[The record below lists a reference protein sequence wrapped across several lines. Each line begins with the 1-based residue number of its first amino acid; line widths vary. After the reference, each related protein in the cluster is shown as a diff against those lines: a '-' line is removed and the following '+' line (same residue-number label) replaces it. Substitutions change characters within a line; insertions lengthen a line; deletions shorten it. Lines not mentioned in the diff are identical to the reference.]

1 MAESEN
7 GQERTEEAS
16 EKRKKES
23 QDKGEVVRSKELTTV
38 IMLLVSCTG
47 FLFFG
52 KGMITGLE
60 EIMRDNLTIERAA
73 VFDVNAMLKIFSA
86 SVVGG
91 LNVVFPLM
99 ALLVVVALLAPMTL
113 GGWSFS
119 GKPMT
124 PDLKKMDPIK
134 GLGRVFSAKSLMEL
148 LKAVAKLVLV
158 GWVAY
163 LIISVK
169 LDTFLGLG
177 YEDVDSGIAHLGDEL
192 VIMVFFLSSALV
204 LVALLDVPFQIWDHS
219 RKQRMTKQEV
229 KDENKQTEG
238 SPELKSKIR
247 QTQQEIAQRRMMQ
260 EVPKA
265 DVVITNPTHY
275 AVALKYDLER
285 GGAPIV
291 VALGV
296 DEVAGHIRRIAAA
309 NDVAIVSAPPLAR
322 AIYHNTKLND
332 EIPAGLYL
340 AVAQVLAYVFQLRDY
355 NLKGGVAPEFNAD
368 MPIPD
373 DLKRDE

>member
-1 MAESEN
+1 MAQNDN

-16 EKRKKES
+16 EKRKQEALK
-23 QDKGEVVRSKELTTV
+23 KGEIARSKELTTV
-38 IMLLVSCTG
+38 IMLLVSSSG
-47 FLFFG
+47 FLFLG
-52 KGMITGLE
+52 KGMVTGLE
-60 EIMRDNLTIERAA
+60 KILRDNLSIERAD
-73 VFDVNAMLKIFSA
+73 VFDTSSMLRIFSESIA
-86 SVVGG
+86 AG
-91 LNVVFPLM
+91 LNVVIPLM
-99 ALLVVVALLAPMTL
+99 ALLVVVALLAPMAL

-119 GKPMT
+119 TKPIT
-124 PDLKKMDPIK
+124 PDLKKMDPVK
-134 GLGRVFSAKSLMEL
+134 GMGRVFSAKSLMEL
-148 LKAVAKLVLV
+148 MKSVAKLGLV
-158 GWVAY
+158 GSVGY
-163 LIISVK
+163 LLINSK

-192 VIMVFFLSSALV
+192 ITVLFFLSSALI
-204 LVALLDVPFQIWDHS
+204 LVALADVPFQMWDHS

-229 KDENKQTEG
+229 KDEFKQTEG
-238 SPELKSKIR
+238 SPELKNKIR

-291 VALGV
+291 IALGA
-296 DEVAGHIRRIAAA
+296 DEVAGHIRRIADA
-309 NDVAIVSAPPLAR
+309 NAVPIVSAPPLAR
-322 AIYHNTKLND
+322 AIFHNTELND

-355 NLKGGVAPEFNAD
+355 AMKGGVEPEFNAE

-373 DLKRDE
+373 DLKRDG